1 MVDGIELDDYSKKAG
16 YDENGIEKKWL
27 TKGRIAPKISYFVD
41 TIWIK
46 TRCFPNYFVKRSY

>member
-27 TKGRIAPKISYFVD
+27 TKGQIELKIPASAILQIQFG
-41 TIWIK
+41 
-46 TRCFPNYFVKRSY
+46 